1 MLKINIIE
9 NNEIL
14 LSGRFDAAQEEKAMK
29 AFNEIHETTTI
40 NFKDLDYISSSGLG
54 VLLATQ
60 KRLSESGHQL
70 KLSSMNDHIRD
81 VFRYAGFNMIF
92 EIE

>member
-14 LSGRFDAAQEEKAMK
+14 LSGRFDAAQEEKAMNVFSK
-29 AFNEIHETTTI
+29 INETTTT

-70 KLSSMNDHIRD
+70 KLISMNDHIRD
-81 VFRYAGFNMIF
+81 VFRYAGFDMIF

>member
-14 LSGRFDAAQEEKAMK
+14 LSGRFDAAQEEKAMN
-29 AFNEIHETTTI
+29 AFNKIYETTTI

-70 KLSSMNDHIRD
+70 KLISMNDHIRD